1 MTGLEGGVRPKMNFG
16 NVENNYRDKF
26 LKNFNAVINSE

>member
-1 MTGLEGGVRPKMNFG
+1 MTGLEGGGLKMNFG

>member
-1 MTGLEGGVRPKMNFG
+1 MTGLEGGRPEMNFG

>member
-16 NVENNYRDKF
+16 NFENNCRDQF